1 MKYIIPI
8 IFVLFSCT
16 ENTSQNKEKNQASEL
31 DGNNSYQDTLSTSQ
45 QVFKEPICKVLID
58 SLEMKIIESGLVNIK
73 DIDSSILVEL
83 KYSTTDN
90 FIGVDVYG
98 SLINAYLQPDVADK
112 LAKAQSY
119 LKETDSTLSLLIYD
133 AVRPRSVQQI
143 MWDTLDMPLQKK
155 VRFVSN
161 PKNGSIHNF
170 GAAVDITV
178 AKNGIA
184 LDMGTPFDDSS
195 LESWPIREKQFLKEG
210 KLTEQQ
216 VNNRKTLR
224 RAMGK
229 AGFYNIQSEWWHF
242 NSCNRN
248 KAKQLYKVIE

>member
-8 IFVLFSCT
+8 LLILLSCK
-16 ENTSQNKEKNQASEL
+16 ENTSQNKEKNHAS
-31 DGNNSYQDTLSTSQ
+31 DIQKDNSYQDVSDTSQ
-45 QVFKEPICKVLID
+45 QEVKEPLCVVLID
-58 SLEMKIIESGLVNIK
+58 TLEMRLIESGLVNIQ
-73 DIDSSILVEL
+73 DIDSTILVEL

-98 SLINAYLQPDVADK
+98 SLTNAYLQPDVADK
-112 LAKAQSY
+112 LAKAQAF
-119 LKETDSTLSLLIYD
+119 LKQKDSSLSLLIYD

-143 MWDTLDMPLQKK
+143 MWDTLDMPIHKK
-155 VRFVSN
+155 VRFISN

-170 GAAVDITV
+170 GAAVDITI

-210 KLTEQQ
+210 KITELQ

-248 KAKQLYKVIE
+248 KAKQLYKLVE